1 MRIFQ
6 TPPHMGSS
14 TQQGQALVILLFYM
28 IIAITL
34 TTTAVAV
41 IVSNSLSATRSE
53 QGAHALQ
60 IAEAGAENAI
70 VRLLRSTSYSGETLT
85 VGIGTATVTVT
96 GTNTKIIRSVG
107 AISGFTRTVQVTA
120 TLTNGILEV
129 SSWQEI

>member
-1 MRIFQ
+1 MKTIR
-6 TPPHMGSS
+6 TY
-14 TQQGQALVILLFYM
+14 TQGQALVILLFYM

-41 IVSNSLSATRSE
+41 VVSNSLSSTRSE
-53 QGAHALQ
+53 QGAQALQ

-70 VRLLRSTSYSGETLT
+70 VRLLRSTDYSGETLT
-85 VGIGTATVTVT
+85 VGVGSTTVTVT

-107 AISGFTRTVQVTA
+107 TISGFSRTVQVTA
-120 TLTNGILEV
+120 TITNGILEV

>member
-1 MRIFQ
+1 M
-6 TPPHMGSS
+6 
-14 TQQGQALVILLFYM
+14 ILLFYM

-41 IVSNSLSATRSE
+41 VVSNSLSATRSE
-53 QGAHALQ
+53 QGALALQ
-60 IAEAGAENAI
+60 IADAGAENAI

-85 VGIGTATVTVT
+85 LGAGSATVTVS
-96 GTNTKIIRSVG
+96 GTTTKTIRSVG
-107 AISGFTRTVQVTA
+107 TISGFSRTVQVTA